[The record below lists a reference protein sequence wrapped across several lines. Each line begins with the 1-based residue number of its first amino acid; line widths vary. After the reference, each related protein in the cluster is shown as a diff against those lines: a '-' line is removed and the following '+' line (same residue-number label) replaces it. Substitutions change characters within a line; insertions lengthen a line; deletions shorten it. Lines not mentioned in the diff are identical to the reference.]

1 MSPHSVEMKNRSQ
14 HLIKNKRMLESVLM
28 RLALSLRVG
37 VYVRVGVC
45 LYVCAFVLDLSLSLV
60 S

>member
-1 MSPHSVEMKNRSQ
+1 MSPHRVEMKKRSQ

-28 RLALSLRVG
+28 WLALSLRVG
-37 VYVRVGVC
+37 VYVSVGVC